1 MENSKTL
8 AGYRVCIEAG
18 HGYHDD
24 SVYDPGAV
32 YEGVDEHLLNAAQ
45 VERIAQR
52 LEAKGCQ
59 VTKVICGKG
68 NGLSLT
74 KRGQQGTGHHLFIS
88 HHHNAFNGKAQGT
101 EVLHHTLGT
110 AADRNFATGL
120 SETIAKALG
129 FNNRGAKKQQLG
141 VLKAVPEG
149 VHAAVLVESY
159 FMDNTSLSA
168 DDLETLSLKAADAE
182 AVYIEA
188 YLLANCKPTKIV
200 MVEPK
205 KVDLPPAEPKKV
217 ELPKS
222 PWMKK

>member
-1 MENSKTL
+1 METSKIL
-8 AGYRVCIEAG
+8 SGYRVCLEAG

-24 SVYDPGAV
+24 GVYDPGATRH
-32 YEGVDEHLLNAAQ
+32 GLDEHTLNAAQ

-59 VTKVICGKG
+59 VTKVISGKG

-74 KRGQQGTGHHLFIS
+74 KRGQQGIGHHLFIS
-88 HHHNAFNGKAQGT
+88 HHHNAYNGKAQGV
-101 EVLHHTLGT
+101 EVLLHTLGT
-110 AADRNFATGL
+110 AADKNFAVGL
-120 SETIAKALG
+120 SEAISKVLG
-129 FNNRGAKKQQLG
+129 FHDRGAKKQQLG
-141 VLKAVPEG
+141 VLKAVPTS
-149 VHAAVLVESY
+149 VRAAVLVESY
-159 FMDNTSLSA
+159 FMDNTSLEP
-168 DDLETLSLKAADAE
+168 DDLEALSLKAADVE

-188 YLLANCKPTKIV
+188 YLLANCKPNKVV

-222 PWMKK
+222 PWKR